1 MHRDTRLLAVYITL
15 SMPTVCERC
24 GRATFGSTN
33 FVHGEPFIITVSTS
47 SCPHLLLK
55 AYHEQLSVAE
65 NSNAVFEPAAKMATC
80 DRLLLFVLTVPRS
93 CLGSALNRSCT
104 LSERSIPYDDVF
116 VVCSMSS
123 KTIVYKG
130 QLTPEQVYLYF
141 AAKIVLLVVQC
152 AFTGS
157 IILSGVLV
165 GFTERC

>member
-93 CLGSALNRSCT
+93 CLEECEAR
-104 LSERSIPYDDVF
+104 IPYDDVF

-130 QLTPEQVYLYF
+130 QLTPEQVSLYF

>member
-1 MHRDTRLLAVYITL
+1 MPGL
-15 SMPTVCERC
+15 SFEQKLHVFRKECEAR
-24 GRATFGSTN
+24 
-33 FVHGEPFIITVSTS
+33 
-47 SCPHLLLK
+47 
-55 AYHEQLSVAE
+55 
-65 NSNAVFEPAAKMATC
+65 
-80 DRLLLFVLTVPRS
+80 
-93 CLGSALNRSCT
+93 
-104 LSERSIPYDDVF
+104 IPYDDVF